1 MDVISGLVMGLSL
14 SAASGFRIFIPFLIL
29 SIASLAGWTD
39 ALKSSEW
46 IATYPAMI
54 IFGFLSLL
62 EIIGYYCPWID
73 NMLDLISTPVSI
85 ITGTV
90 LASSVMIESDPF
102 SKWVL
107 AILLGG
113 GVALNI
119 QLLTVKARALS
130 SVFSNGKGNQ
140 IIASIEIISSIIISI
155 LAIVISPLAV
165 ILSSSIV
172 YLIYLK
178 IVKQDNVKK
187 T

>member
-1 MDVISGLVMGLSL
+1 MDVLSGLVMGISL
-14 SAASGFRIFIPFLIL
+14 SAASGFRLFIPFFIL

-39 ALKSSEW
+39 ALRSSEW
-46 IATYPAMI
+46 IATYPALI
-54 IFGFLSLL
+54 IFGTLSLM

-90 LASSVMIESDPF
+90 LASAVIESDPLL
-102 SKWVL
+102 KWVL

-140 IIASIEIISSIIISI
+140 IIASIEIISSIIISL
-155 LAIVISPLAV
+155 LAIVISPLAI
-165 ILSSSIV
+165 ILSFSIV
-172 YLIYLK
+172 CLIYLK
-178 IVKQDNVKK
+178 IVKQVNGK